1 MSNAKNPGGHV
12 ATLAPFDTSDTRRLL
27 EILYTTSF
35 RYCEDPQF
43 RLSSGILS
51 PYYIDCKMAFSNPEA
66 RRLIGELVFEKI
78 YDLAAEGI
86 GGLAIGAY
94 PVAIAASDVAYA
106 KKGQILRAFVVRKEP
121 KPHGLKKFIEG
132 DVKSGNR
139 VIIVDDVITSGK
151 STIEAIEKCQ
161 DAGLKILKAIALI
174 DRQEEGGK
182 ENIEQHEV
190 TLETLFTLQDFKDRP
205 NER

>member
-1 MSNAKNPGGHV
+1 
-12 ATLAPFDTSDTRRLL
+12 
-27 EILYTTSF
+27 
-35 RYCEDPQF
+35 
-43 RLSSGILS
+43 
-51 PYYIDCKMAFSNPEA
+51 
-66 RRLIGELVFEKI
+66 
-78 YDLAAEGI
+78 
-86 GGLAIGAY
+86 
-94 PVAIAASDVAYA
+94 
-106 KKGQILRAFVVRKEP
+106 VRKEP

-132 DVKSGNR
+132 DVKSGDR

-151 STIEAIEKCQ
+151 STIEAMEKCQ

-190 TLETLFTLQDFKDRP
+190 TLETLFTLQDFKDRL